1 MPIIDASVLVAAV
14 RSEEAQH
21 TAARAWL
28 ESALRDEAPLI
39 APAILLSEVGGAIGR
54 STGREDLAHR
64 IIHAIETQQAI
75 ELAPITVTL
84 ASAAAHLAADLGLRG
99 ADAIYVA
106 LAVQSR
112 EVLVTLDRELVER
125 GGGVVLVQSPEAAL
139 GT

>member
-14 RSEEAQH
+14 RSEEIEH
-21 TAARAWL
+21 EAARAWL
-28 ESALRDEAPLI
+28 EAALRDEAPLI
-39 APAILLSEVGGAIGR
+39 APSILLSEVGGAIGR
-54 STGREDLAHR
+54 STGRPDLAHR
-64 IIHAIETQQAI
+64 IVHAIENQQAI

-106 LAVQSR
+106 LAAQKS

-125 GGGVVLVQSPEAAL
+125 GGGVVVVQTPEAAL